1 MPGAEPWCLQA
12 VGSWGPRA
20 SVKWLHGAIP
30 DGFCFLQTHYLWRL
44 LGGGSLPTNLLVSVT
59 FSPFGHCKDRPAQPA
74 GGLLVVP
81 AHCPLPTPCPPAIPS
96 APGAWCLCSND
107 SPVQLPGLVSTSC
120 KKHHRGPGQS
130 RDWVGEGLMHF
141 HLGFSLF
148 PWTPLLEP
156 LPGILRTLE
165 APGDLSPLLHVSS
178 VQPPRPGHLTQ
189 LC

>member
-30 DGFCFLQTHYLWRL
+30 DGFCFPQTHCLWRPPGRGL
-44 LGGGSLPTNLLVSVT
+44 TAHKSAGLCHFLSLWSLQRQTRTACWWPVGGSCSLP
-59 FSPFGHCKDRPAQPA
+59 SPHSLPA
-74 GGLLVVP
+74 
-81 AHCPLPTPCPPAIPS
+81 AIPS